1 MKKLRLFVAFCLAV
15 LFLGYGSLSI
25 SSDRVVYANEAAKQ
39 TTQKVKIAPLK
50 RGDKNEYVKTV
61 QQLMAVR
68 GYYFDAIDG
77 VFGKNTEKAV
87 RIFQQEQG
95 LKVSGIVDRKTF
107 EKMKSKNLVPRKVAK
122 KMKVHISAYS
132 AEDPGCSKYASTGQ
146 LIRKGIVAVDPTVIP
161 LGTKMYIPGYGYGIA
176 ADIGSAIKGD
186 TIDVAFDSR
195 KDALKFGRRDLVI
208 EILEETK
215 TAS

>member
-1 MKKLRLFVAFCLAV
+1 MKKLRLLVSVWLAV
-15 LFLGYGSLSI
+15 VLCGYGLLLV
-25 SSDRVVYANEAAKQ
+25 SSDGIVYANEASKQ

-77 VFGKNTEKAV
+77 AFGKNTEQAV
-87 RIFQQEQG
+87 RTFQREQG
-95 LKVSGIVDRKTF
+95 LTVSGIVDRKTF
-107 EKMKSKNLVPRKVAK
+107 EKLKSKNLVPRKVEK
-122 KMKVHISAYS
+122 KLKVHISAYS
-132 AEDPGCSKYASTGQ
+132 AEDPGCSKYTATGQ
-146 LIRKGIVAVDPTVIP
+146 LLRKGIVAVDPTVIP

-176 ADIGSAIKGD
+176 TDIGSAIKGD

-195 KDALKFGRRDLVI
+195 EEALKFGRRDLVI
-208 EILEETK
+208 QILEEAK
-215 TAS
+215 TES